1 MSAEKYL
8 PDASAEG
15 AGDGGEMETR
25 WAGAA
30 DGAVE
35 RGDSPGASTSTSTG
49 AGESEALLPRPV
61 DDAGARAAAAE
72 SSRPMH
78 AAPGDAEVPA
88 YVPPG
93 LQQQASPHG
102 ARARVAGA
110 PMTILVKPVDDGAA
124 AAAAEGAADEA
135 PDDATEDAAKDAA
148 GSPGVLDNL
157 KAGVL
162 GAVKG
167 ALVPGSVEEDT
178 RNKAGTAAEGGA
190 AAQGE
195 QEEQEQQQ
203 QEEEEEEEESRCKMI
218 AMTIATISK

>member
-25 WAGAA
+25 RAGAA

-35 RGDSPGASTSTSTG
+35 RGDSPGASASASTGG
-49 AGESEALLPRPV
+49 AGESEALLPGPADV
-61 DDAGARAAAAE
+61 VDAGARAAAAE
-72 SSRPMH
+72 SSRPAH

-93 LQQQASPHG
+93 LQPQASPHG
-102 ARARVAGA
+102 ARARAAGA
-110 PMTILVKPVDDGAA
+110 PMTILVKPATAA
-124 AAAAEGAADEA
+124 ATAASEGAADEA
-135 PDDATEDAAKDAA
+135 PEDAAEDAA

-157 KAGVL
+157 KSGVL

-167 ALVPGSVEEDT
+167 ALVPGSAEEDT

-190 AAQGE
+190 AE
-195 QEEQEQQQ
+195 QEEEEQ
-203 QEEEEEEEESRCKMI
+203 QEEEEESRGKMI
-218 AMTIATISK
+218 AMAIATISK

>member
-15 AGDGGEMETR
+15 AGDGGEMGTR
-25 WAGAA
+25 RAGAA

-35 RGDSPGASTSTSTG
+35 RGDSPGASSTG
-49 AGESEALLPRPV
+49 AAGESEALLPGPA
-61 DDAGARAAAAE
+61 DAADARARAAAAE
-72 SSRPMH
+72 SSRPAH

-93 LQQQASPHG
+93 LQPQASPHG
-102 ARARVAGA
+102 ARARAAGA
-110 PMTILVKPVDDGAA
+110 PMTILVKPAA
-124 AAAAEGAADEA
+124 ATAASEGAADEA
-135 PDDATEDAAKDAA
+135 PEDAAEDAA

-157 KAGVL
+157 KSGVL

-167 ALVPGSVEEDT
+167 ALVPGSEEEDT

-190 AAQGE
+190 AE
-195 QEEQEQQQ
+195 QEEQQHEQ
-203 QEEEEEEEESRCKMI
+203 EEEESRGKMI
-218 AMTIATISK
+218 AMAIATISK

>member
-49 AGESEALLPRPV
+49 AGESEALLPRPA

-102 ARARVAGA
+102 A
-110 PMTILVKPVDDGAA
+110 ILVKPADGAA

-135 PDDATEDAAKDAA
+135 PDDATEDAAEDAA

-195 QEEQEQQQ
+195 QEEQEQQ
-203 QEEEEEEEESRCKMI
+203 EEEEESRCKMI